1 MSIVI
6 KDIREV
12 TMCWGKNCEI
22 KETCFRYINHWDAY
36 SQVRL
41 FPESP
46 FVINGEL
53 QFCEKYINPKDVKYE
68 REGSK
73 IDYKS
78 EK

>member
-1 MSIVI
+1 MIII

-46 FVINGEL
+46 FIIHNGK
-53 QFCEKYINPKDVKYE
+53 QFCPKFIEPKDVKYE
-68 REGSK
+68 RDQSNT
-73 IDYKS
+73 
-78 EK
+78 